1 MRKITLTAIACLGL
15 LCAGAG
21 LAEAHNPTLR
31 CQQSKLAAQGDLQ
44 VCLALNSAEML
55 KGAPDHSAECQ
66 ERLTR
71 ELARID
77 AVAAREGTSCRYLAN
92 GDGTVSD
99 LNTALMW
106 EQQTSTCSGEVTC
119 DTNTYTWSR
128 TGTAP
133 DGTAFTS
140 FLATLNNGEAPY
152 NGGSPSPITGC
163 LANHC
168 DWRLP
173 SIMELQGIVDLNAS
187 GCGAGSP
194 CIDPI
199 FGPTQSND
207 YWSATTYAGNPFYAW
222 IVYFND
228 GNVYTNGKTA
238 NVYVRAVR
246 SGL

>member
-21 LAEAHNPTLR
+21 LAAPKPNPTLL
-31 CQQSKLAAQGDLQ
+31 CQQSKLEAQGDLQ
-44 VCLALNSAEML
+44 VCLAANSADML

-77 AVAAREGTSCRYLAN
+77 AVAAREGTACRYVAN

-119 DTNTYTWSR
+119 YTNTYTWS
-128 TGTAP
+128 TGDDLA

-140 FLATLNNGEAPY
+140 FLATLNNGASVD
-152 NGGSPSPITGC
+152 GGVSTAITGC
-163 LANHC
+163 FANHC

-173 SIMELQGIVDLNAS
+173 SIVELQGILLSPYPCSIN
-187 GCGAGSP
+187 P
-194 CIDPI
+194 CIDPT

-207 YWSATTYAGNPFYAW
+207 YWSATTLAGYPYYAW
-222 IVYFND
+222 FVTFSD
-228 GNVYTNGKTA
+228 GFVIDINKAYSL
-238 NVYVRAVR
+238 YVRAVR